1 MTKPEVRII
10 VPLFTLLLVVLP
22 LLCPAVSIST
32 PQLIQQAEKY
42 QELDQ
47 LDSAVLVYQKAID
60 QATLKKQKQHLLQA
74 NLGLASTYFYQG
86 DFPRAKDQLETC
98 EGAANHA
105 TDRAYLLQVWLIW
118 AEVLF
123 AEGSWPEAESRL
135 SMLEERAV
143 PTRDQMPL
151 AKGYNLW
158 AKICSQQGKADLAN
172 AYLKKGKTL
181 ALQLPDKALAIDLLN
196 QLATNYKNQD
206 GALIKAQGYLEELI
220 QLREKTKDERSLI
233 GDHQELADLLR
244 QTGDLPHAQKQLLK
258 ALKLAQS
265 IRDTL
270 QQMELLVSIA
280 KGYLVQNQM
289 ATAEEYLQ
297 RSLLMAVAKKNEFKA
312 SEIRRLRGQNLE
324 KSGKYDQGLTFYKAA
339 LLGFQHLGNDLECGR
354 TLALFHQ
361 NSASQQ
367 ALVYFG
373 NALTTKIANHET
385 LGEVEIRLE
394 MAKIQLELKDGAAAL
409 VNLKNCAS
417 LATQAGNRAYLLATL
432 DALAKANALEGN
444 FNAAYVFAE
453 RHQNLKDSI
462 FNADQTRIISE
473 MNARFDNAALRDSL
487 QVTEIAKNRAELR
500 QKNQLN
506 YLLGGALLAGVLIAL
521 LLFQI
526 YRTRTEQRLQA
537 QQLAA
542 LEKQREAD
550 QLRSMINGEEQE
562 RKRIAQEL
570 HDGLGTLLATV
581 KLQFNAVQN
590 ELPEIDAN
598 RSYQK
603 ADNLLDEAC
612 TEVRQI
618 SYNLM
623 PAILQQYGLEFALQD
638 LCEGISRSGRLEISF
653 IPYGL
658 DYPFDD
664 PTAVSIYRIVQ
675 ELVKN
680 TLRHAEAKELIVQLS
695 IEDAQLSMIIEDDG
709 KGFDVAE
716 KLQNP
721 GIGLQSIQSRLTL
734 LNGSMEVESNPDL
747 GTTFTIDIPLTPNN
761 RGDEQN

>member
-10 VPLFTLLLVVLP
+10 VRLFTLLLVVLP
-22 LLCPAVSIST
+22 LLCPAVSIPT
-32 PQLIQQAEKY
+32 LQLIQQAEKLL
-42 QELDQ
+42 ENDQ
-47 LDSAVLVYQKAID
+47 VDSAVLVYQKAID
-60 QATLKKQKQHLLQA
+60 QATLKKQKQFLLPA
-74 NLGLASTYFYQG
+74 NLGLASAYFYQG
-86 DFPRAKDQLETC
+86 DFPRAKDQLETS
-98 EGAANHA
+98 ESTANKVD
-105 TDRAYLLQVWLIW
+105 DRAYLLQVWLIW

-135 SMLEERAV
+135 SMLEEYAK
-143 PTRDQMPL
+143 PTRDQMSL
-151 AKGYNLW
+151 AKAYNLW

-220 QLREKTKDERSLI
+220 RLREKTKDERSLI

-244 QTGDLPHAQKQLLK
+244 QTGDLPHAQTQLLK

-280 KGYLVQNQM
+280 KGFLVQNQM

-297 RSLLMAVAKKNEFKA
+297 RSLVMAVAKKNEFKA

-324 KSGKYDQGLTFYKAA
+324 KSGKHDQALTLYKAA
-339 LLGFQHLGNDLECGR
+339 LIGFQHFGNDLECGR

-361 NSASQQ
+361 NSASLQ

-373 NALTTKIANHET
+373 NALITKIANHET

-409 VNLKNCAS
+409 SNLKNCAS
-417 LATQAGNRAYLLATL
+417 LATQAGNRAYLLATW

-453 RHQNLKDSI
+453 QHQNLKDSI

-473 MNARFDNAALRDSL
+473 MNARFDNVALRDSL

-500 QKNQLN
+500 QKSQLN
-506 YLLGGALLAGVLIAL
+506 YLLGGALLAGLLIAL

-526 YRTRTEQRLQA
+526 YRTQTEQRLQA

-695 IEDAQLSMIIEDDG
+695 IEDAQLSMIIEDNG
-709 KGFDVAE
+709 KGFYVAE

-734 LNGSMEVESNPDL
+734 LNGRMEVESNPDL
-747 GTTFTIDIPLTPNN
+747 GTTFTIDIPLTPNK

>member
-1 MTKPEVRII
+1 MTKPEVRIKMC
-10 VPLFTLLLVVLP
+10 LFTLLLVVLP
-22 LLCPAVSIST
+22 LLCSAVSIST
-32 PQLIQQAEKY
+32 PQLIQQAEKLL
-42 QELDQ
+42 EHDRV
-47 LDSAVLVYQKAID
+47 DSAVLVYQKAID

-74 NLGLASTYFYQG
+74 NLGLASAYFYQG
-86 DFPRAKDQLETC
+86 DFPRAKDQLETS
-98 EGAANHA
+98 ESIANKAA
-105 TDRAYLLQVWLIW
+105 DRAYLLQVWLMG
-118 AEVLF
+118 AEILF
-123 AEGSWPEAESRL
+123 AEGNWPEAESRL

-181 ALQLPDKALAIDLLN
+181 ALQLPDKTLAIDLLT
-196 QLATNYKNQD
+196 QLATNFKNQD
-206 GALIKAQGYLEELI
+206 GSLIKAQGYLEDLI
-220 QLREKTKDERSLI
+220 QLREKTKDERNLI
-233 GDHQELADLLR
+233 SDHQELADLLR

-270 QQMELLVSIA
+270 QQMELLYSIA
-280 KGYLVQNQM
+280 KGYLMQNQM

-297 RSLLMAVAKKNEFKA
+297 RSLMMAVAKKNEFKA
-312 SEIRRLRGQNLE
+312 SEIRRLQGQNLD
-324 KSGKYDQGLTFYKAA
+324 KQNQHDQALALYKTA

-361 NSASQQ
+361 ISASQR

-373 NALTTKIANHET
+373 NALNSKIANHET

-394 MAKIQLELKDGAAAL
+394 MAKLQLELKDGTAAL
-409 VNLKNCAS
+409 ANLKNCAS
-417 LATQAGNRAYLLATL
+417 LAIQAGNRTYLLAIWE
-432 DALAKANALEGN
+432 ALAKANALQGN

-462 FNADQTRIISE
+462 FNAEQTRIISE

-487 QVTEIAKNRAELR
+487 QATEIAKNRAELR
-500 QKNQLN
+500 QKSQLN
-506 YLLGGALLAGVLIAL
+506 YLLGGALLVVLLIAL
-521 LLFQI
+521 LFFQN

-562 RKRIAQEL
+562 RKRIAQDL

-598 RSYQK
+598 GSYQK
-603 ADNLLDEAC
+603 ADSLLDEAC

-638 LCEGISRSGRLEISF
+638 LCEGISRVGSLEISF
-653 IPYGL
+653 IPHGL

-664 PTAVSIYRIVQ
+664 LTAVSVYRIVQ

-680 TLRHAEAKELIVQLS
+680 TLRHADATELIVQLS
-695 IEDAQLSMIIEDDG
+695 IEEAQLSIIVEDDG
-709 KGFDVAE
+709 KGFNVAE

-734 LNGSMEVESNPDL
+734 LNGKMEVESNPDL
-747 GTTFTIDIPLTPNN
+747 GTTFTIEISLTPNK